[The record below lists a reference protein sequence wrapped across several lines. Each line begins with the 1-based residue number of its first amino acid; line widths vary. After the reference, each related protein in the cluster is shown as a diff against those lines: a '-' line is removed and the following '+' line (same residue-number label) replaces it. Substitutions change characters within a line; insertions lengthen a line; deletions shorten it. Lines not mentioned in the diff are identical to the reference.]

1 MNKPFYLTFND
12 TNTSPYKLGEYI
24 IVYGKNIHDA
34 SEIYNNFYP
43 NKIKD
48 SYSYAYIYDEKNWKD
63 NISQFYDAKEPSE
76 IIGYEQED
84 PMQIYVVEQDGEWE
98 LGLQLGYATN
108 EEIAK
113 RMVETLSKDDLY
125 SHSYSIYPAFLNQV
139 LVNDKVICFEEN
151 EQKEETI
158 EDLEM

>member
-12 TNTSPYKLGEYI
+12 TDTSPYGLGEYI

-34 SEIYNNFYP
+34 SEIYNNYYP

-63 NISQFYDAKEPSE
+63 SISQFYDAKEPSE
-76 IIGYEQED
+76 IIGCEQED
-84 PMQIYVVEQDGEWE
+84 PMQIYVVEQNGECE
-98 LGLQLGYATN
+98 LGYATN

-113 RMVETLSKDDLY
+113 RMVETLSKDNPYLH
-125 SHSYSIYPAFLNQV
+125 SHDFSIYPAFLNQV
-139 LVNDKVICFEEN
+139 LVKDKVICFEED

>member
-1 MNKPFYLTFND
+1 
-12 TNTSPYKLGEYI
+12 
-24 IVYGKNIHDA
+24 
-34 SEIYNNFYP
+34 
-43 NKIKD
+43 
-48 SYSYAYIYDEKNWKD
+48 
-63 NISQFYDAKEPSE
+63 
-76 IIGYEQED
+76 
-84 PMQIYVVEQDGEWE
+84 MQIYVVEQDGEWE

-139 LVNDKVICFEEN
+139 LVNDKVICFNEN